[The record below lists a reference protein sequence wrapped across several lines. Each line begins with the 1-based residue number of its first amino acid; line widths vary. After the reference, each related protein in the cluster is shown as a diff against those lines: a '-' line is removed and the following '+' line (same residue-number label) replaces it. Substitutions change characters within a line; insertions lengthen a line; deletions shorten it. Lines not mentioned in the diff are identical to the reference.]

1 MKALSHCPSPRS
13 RQAGFSLI
21 EMIGVLAIIAILAVV
36 IVPKVFATIG
46 SSRVTSTVSSLTSL
60 SGAAADFG
68 GKYGTLPTTTA
79 NSRIDDL
86 LMTAGYMDSRFT
98 AKIGTPPPNP
108 AVAGS
113 TWTYA
118 SGVWTAAGGASQ
130 AAQSR
135 IICLASTAAT
145 PSTAAG
151 ANYQL
156 NGSTN
161 LPTGARVLSAVLVNV
176 TGTQARQISLLIDG
190 DALSAADT
198 VSVDNAGKVVYA
210 APNAQGLTTVYVY
223 LAQQ

>member
-1 MKALSHCPSPRS
+1 MKPLPTSPDRKS
-13 RQAGFSLI
+13 RQSGFSLI

-46 SSRVTSTVSSLTSL
+46 SSRVTSAVSSLNALAS
-60 SGAAADFG
+60 AAADFS
-68 GKYGTLPTTTA
+68 GKYGTLPVTTA

-86 LMTAGYMDSRFT
+86 LLTSGYVDNRFT
-98 AKIGTPPPNP
+98 VKIGTPPPNP

-113 TWTYA
+113 TWTYTA
-118 SGVWTAAGGASQ
+118 GVWTPAGGASQ
-130 AAQSR
+130 NAQSR
-135 IICLASTAAT
+135 IICLNATAAA
-145 PSTAAG
+145 PSAANG

-156 NGSTN
+156 DGVTN

-190 DALSAADT
+190 DAMSAPDT
-198 VSVDNAGKVVYA
+198 VSADNAGKVVYA
-210 APNAQGLTTVYVY
+210 APNGQGLTTVYVY